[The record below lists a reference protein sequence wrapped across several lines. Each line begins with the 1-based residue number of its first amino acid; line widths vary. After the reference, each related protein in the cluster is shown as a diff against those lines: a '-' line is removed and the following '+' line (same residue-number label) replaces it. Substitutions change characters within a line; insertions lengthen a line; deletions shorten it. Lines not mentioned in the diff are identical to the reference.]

1 MVLLG
6 LCCLVGV
13 SAQEA
18 KSIRLRNGIIT
29 TPEPS
34 RVAKAAVLNPNEP
47 GTSGLFLLQFTNHLR
62 PEWRDELARQ
72 GVELLHFVPDDAFVV
87 HLEGAKLSSVRAL
100 GYVRWSG
107 PLDPQMKLHPRL
119 IAALATNL
127 TTNLPVKLLL
137 RPNATPAE
145 LVSVL
150 RTLRGPVSQHT
161 LSSGIFVT
169 GRADARR
176 LSALAKS
183 EAVIWIE
190 RTARMK
196 LVDEVAAKIVGGD
209 DGQVGTFNEVQQLG
223 FDGRG
228 VVVAVADSG
237 LDSGDIN
244 NLHPDIA
251 GRVDAMTAYGG
262 LADARDEHSHGT
274 HVAGIVAGN
283 AASGEVDDNGQFW
296 GLGVAP
302 KAHLVIER
310 IFDGAGDYYAP
321 PSYAALTQYAV
332 RNGAYIGS
340 NSWGDDVAGEYNL
353 DAAEFDALVR
363 DADPDVPGEQ
373 PYVLEFSAGNA
384 GPGPQ
389 TMDSP
394 AVAKNVISTGATD
407 NNRFGFG
414 IYDEGQEVMA
424 DFSSR
429 GPAEDGRI
437 KPDITAP
444 GTWISSLRSVYAN
457 DDNAWSPIDDLYM
470 YQGGTSQAGPHAS
483 GACAVVVQWYR
494 AMHAGATP
502 SPALVKAMLI
512 NSADDMGTALIPDPT
527 DDGSGDPGSGT
538 VVGDTGPVPN
548 TDEGWG
554 RIDLE
559 NLIAGTRRYQFVEQ
573 GTGLSTDQTYE
584 QHVVVGP
591 DAQLK
596 VTLVYTDVPGL
607 PAAIPALVNDL
618 DLEVVAPDG
627 RVFLGNAFADG
638 ESTAGTPEGDRINN
652 VEAVHLGV
660 PAAGDYVV
668 RVRAKNVVQDVHHQT
683 QGAPQQDF
691 VLVISGELPLPGEGV
706 VSWDRGAF
714 QSPATAVIRLVD
726 AQLAAQPTATVTVSS
741 TAEPAGFD
749 VALDRV
755 GANGSFTGSVP
766 LITGTAVAGDGQLSA
781 NDGDTITVVYHD
793 AAPAGDRVATAG
805 VDNLPPVISD
815 VATDTGFGHGTVNWV
830 TSEPATSLVVYGT
843 TNAVTNVVS
852 AAGLVTDHSL
862 GLGSLTPD
870 ETYFYYVVGADAA
883 GNTTTNNNGG
893 FYFRFVAPQP
903 AAALLV
909 YSEESFLSDSYPG
922 IDTWTGTL
930 DALSLNYEVW
940 NVSEMGTVPSV
951 DDLKR
956 YRLVLWRPEELGP
969 PPAGLTDALGTYVQ
983 SGGSLFV
990 SSFDLL
996 SRLTEGGTTNFISDV
1011 LHVASFQADTGANSL
1026 TAVPGEPVGGG
1037 IALDLDYSN
1046 FPDLLGV
1053 INWPDGPDSLVA
1065 DANAA
1070 PTFLQESGLVVGV
1083 RYPKTGQ
1090 DAVGRVVFN
1099 SYAFEAVPDAG
1110 DAPNNRAT
1118 LLADAIRFLAPELVD
1133 GSSLAFDR
1141 SAYTVP
1147 ASVIVEVTD
1156 AKRAGLGQVT
1166 VNLGSTA
1173 TAATQPL
1180 SLFETTQKG
1189 LFRGQFIVVTNAP
1202 ATPGAP
1208 PPPGAPG
1215 LPGPPRL
1222 PASNGD
1228 TLSATYTDSGG
1239 TETTTQASVDTVAAT
1254 IADVAAEPSYN
1265 EAVITWSTDKSTDA
1279 LVRYGE
1285 SPGDDSFLT
1294 RSAYVAELATDHSVQ
1309 LDGLLPDKQYY
1320 FQVVSRD
1327 AAGNVTTDNNQGHL
1341 YTFRTLK
1348 PLSPPWTDQLEGGV
1362 AGWVVYDNS
1371 STDGFSNV
1379 GDGGDSGGDV
1389 SGSVWQFGV
1398 PAAALG
1404 IDAHSPTN
1412 CWATNLNGDSVDFSD
1427 TDLISPAITLIGG
1440 NQATLR
1446 FWQNYDF
1453 SGNTTGGTDDG
1464 FGDILTEAGQVA
1476 ITTDNGGTWNDLY
1489 TVPAD
1494 ASDGWEEVEV
1504 DLSHYVGHVVRLR
1517 FNYQLFSF
1525 DAVTR
1530 QGWLL
1535 DDFSVTLHTVAST
1548 VLVVSNNLAEAS
1560 FTLAGPTNSVIAGGG
1575 LVFRTNAPAG
1585 PYVITW
1591 QPVPYY
1597 VTPPAQTNT
1606 LGDSTNDL
1614 VFTGVYTFPDA
1625 NHNGIS
1631 DLWEQQFFGGVN
1643 AGYTGLG
1650 DTDGDGASDFAE
1662 WLAGT
1667 DPGSAASVLKLS
1679 LPEVLPNG
1687 TVHFTWPTVAGRSYR
1702 LEVSTNLT
1710 SWQPVTDPTQSDGT
1724 PLEATLPAL
1733 DPLLPYF
1740 FRVTVSP

>member
-1 MVLLG
+1 M
-6 LCCLVGV
+6 
-13 SAQEA
+13 
-18 KSIRLRNGIIT
+18 IT

-34 RVAKAAVLNPNEP
+34 RVAKAAVANPNEP
-47 GTSGLFLLQFTNHLR
+47 GTSGLFLLQFTNHIQ
-62 PEWRDELARQ
+62 PEWRAELALR

-87 HLEGAKLSSVRAL
+87 HLDATKLSSIHAL

-107 PLDPQMKLHPRL
+107 PLEPGMKLHPRL
-119 IAALATNL
+119 TAALATNL
-127 TTNLPVKLLL
+127 STNLPVKLLL

-145 LVSVL
+145 LASVL
-150 RTLRGPVSQHT
+150 RTLRGPVTHHT
-161 LSSGIFVT
+161 LSSGTFVT
-169 GRADARR
+169 GIADARR

-190 RTARMK
+190 RAARMK

-209 DGQVGTFNEVQQLG
+209 DGAVGTFDVVQKLG

-237 LDSGDIN
+237 LDSGDIT

-302 KAHLVIER
+302 GAHLVIER
-310 IFDGAGDYYAP
+310 IFDGAGDYFAP

-444 GTWISSLRSVYAN
+444 GTWISSLRSVFAN
-457 DDNAWSPIDDLYM
+457 DNNAWSPIDDLYL

-483 GACAVVVQWYR
+483 GACAVIVQWYR
-494 AMHAGATP
+494 STHGGATP

-512 NSADDMGTALIPDPT
+512 NSADDMGTAFLPDPT
-527 DDGSGDPGSGT
+527 DDNPDSGT

-548 TDEGWG
+548 NDEGWG

-559 NLIAGTRRYQFVEQ
+559 NLITGPRRYQFVEQ
-573 GTGLSTDQTYE
+573 GAGLATDQTYE
-584 QHVVVGP
+584 QRIVVGP
-591 DAQLK
+591 DDQLK

-627 RVFLGNAFADG
+627 RIFRGNAFANG

-652 VEAVHLGV
+652 VEAVHIAV
-660 PAAGDYVV
+660 PAAGEYVV
-668 RVRAKNVVQDVHHQT
+668 RVRANNVVQDVHHRT
-683 QGAPQQDF
+683 DGAPQQDF
-691 VLVISGELPLPGEGV
+691 SLVISGQLPLPGEGV

-714 QSPATAVIRLVD
+714 RSPATALVRLVD
-726 AQLAAQPTATVTVSS
+726 AQLAGQPTAVVSVSS
-741 TAEPAGFD
+741 TGEPAGFE
-749 VALDRV
+749 VTLNRV
-755 GANGSFTGSVP
+755 GTSGTFTGSVALVTNTP
-766 LITGTAVAGDGQLSA
+766 MAGDGQLTA
-781 NDGDTITVVYHD
+781 NDGDTLTVVYHD
-793 AAPAGDRVATAG
+793 AAPAGNRVATAL
-805 VDNLPPVISD
+805 VDNLPPAISS
-815 VATDTGFGHGTVNWV
+815 VATDSGFGRATVSWL
-830 TSEPATSLVVYGT
+830 TGEPATSLVVYGT

-852 AAGLVTDHSL
+852 AAGLLAEHSL
-862 GLGSLTPD
+862 GLGTLTPN
-870 ETYFYYVVGADAA
+870 ETYFYFVVSTDAA
-883 GNTTTNNNGG
+883 GNSATNNNGG
-893 FYFRFVAPQP
+893 FYFRFVAPRP

-909 YSEESFLSDSYPG
+909 YSEESNLSDSYPG
-922 IDTWTGTL
+922 IETWTGTL
-930 DALSLNYEVW
+930 DALALNYEVW
-940 NVSEMGTVPSV
+940 NVSEQGAVPKAE
-951 DDLKR
+951 DLKN

-969 PPAGLTDALGTYVQ
+969 PPAGLTTALTTYVQ
-983 SGGSLFV
+983 AGGSLFV

-996 SRLTEGGTTNFISDV
+996 SRLTEGSATNFISDV
-1011 LHVASFQADTGANSL
+1011 LHVDSFQADTGASSL
-1026 TAVPGEPVGGG
+1026 VAVPGEPVGGG

-1053 INWPDGPDSLVA
+1053 INWPDVPDSLTA
-1065 DANAA
+1065 GTNAA
-1070 PTFLQESGLVVGV
+1070 PTFLQEAGLVVGV

-1090 DAVGRVVFN
+1090 DGIGRVVFN
-1099 SYAFEAVPDAG
+1099 AFAFEALPDSGA
-1110 DAPNNRAT
+1110 APNNRAT
-1118 LLADAIRFLAPELVD
+1118 LLSDALRFLAPELVG

-1141 SAYTVP
+1141 SAYTLP
-1147 ASVIVEVTD
+1147 SSAIVEATD
-1156 AKRAGLGQVT
+1156 SKRAGAGQVT
-1166 VNLGSTA
+1166 VTLSSSSA
-1173 TAATQPL
+1173 PAAQMLT
-1180 SLFETTQKG
+1180 LFETALKG
-1189 LFRGQFIVVTNAP
+1189 QFRGQFIVVTNS
-1202 ATPGAP
+1202 PGALP
-1208 PPPGAPG
+1208 RS
-1215 LPGPPRL
+1215 PGPPRL
-1222 PASNGD
+1222 PAGNGD
-1228 TLSATYTDSGG
+1228 LLQATYLDSAG
-1239 TETTTQASVDTVAAT
+1239 TETSTRASVDTVAAVIT
-1254 IADVAAEPSYN
+1254 DVAVEPAYN
-1265 EAVITWSTDKSTDA
+1265 EAIVTWTTSKPADT

-1285 SPGDDSFLT
+1285 SGGDDSFLT
-1294 RSAYVAELATDHSVQ
+1294 RSAYVAGQSADHAVQ
-1309 LDGLLPDKQYY
+1309 LAGLLPDKQYY

-1327 AAGNVTTDNNQGHL
+1327 RAGNLTTDNNQGRL

-1348 PLSPPWTDQLEGGV
+1348 PLSPPWNDQLENGIN
-1362 AGWVVYDNS
+1362 GWAVFDNS
-1371 STDGFSNV
+1371 STDGFPNV
-1379 GDGGDSGGDV
+1379 GDDSGGDV
-1389 SGSVWQFGV
+1389 SGSLWQFGV
-1398 PAAALG
+1398 PAEALG
-1404 IDAHSPTN
+1404 VTAHSPTN

-1446 FWQNYDF
+1446 FWQKYDF
-1453 SGNTTGGTDDG
+1453 SGNSAGAVDDG
-1464 FGDILTEAGQVA
+1464 FGDLLIEAGQVA
-1476 ITTDNGGTWNDLY
+1476 LTTDNGGTWNDIY
-1489 TVPAD
+1489 TVASD

-1525 DAVTR
+1525 NAVTR
-1530 QGWLL
+1530 PGWML
-1535 DDFSVTLHTVAST
+1535 DDFTVTLHTVAST
-1548 VLVVSNNLAEAS
+1548 VLVVSNNLAQAT
-1560 FTLAGPTNSVIAGGG
+1560 FTLAGPTNSVINGAGP
-1575 LVFRTNAPAG
+1575 VFRTNAPSG
-1585 PYVITW
+1585 QYVATW

-1597 VTPPAQTNT
+1597 VTPLAQTNT

-1614 VFTGVYTFPDA
+1614 VFTGIYTFPDA

-1631 DLWEQQFFGGVN
+1631 DLWEQQFLGAVTP
-1643 AGYTGLG
+1643 GYTGQS
-1650 DTDGDGASDFAE
+1650 DRDGDGASDFSE

-1667 DPGSAASVLKLS
+1667 DPGSAASVLRLS
-1679 LPEVLPNG
+1679 PPAVQPNG
-1687 TVHFTWPTVAGRSYR
+1687 TVLFVWPTVVGHSYR
-1702 LEVSTNLT
+1702 LEVSTDLD
-1710 SWQPVTDPTQSDGT
+1710 SWVGVTTATRAEGGPMT
-1724 PLEATLPAL
+1724 ATLPAL

-1740 FRVTVSP
+1740 FRVIVAP

>member
-1 MVLLG
+1 VFRFFRLALLG
-6 LCCLVGV
+6 LCCLVVV
-13 SAQEA
+13 SGQEA
-18 KSIRLRNGIIT
+18 KSIRLRNGTIT

-47 GTSGLFLLQFTNHLR
+47 GISGLFLLQFTNHVR
-62 PEWRDELARQ
+62 PEWRDELSRQ

-87 HLEGAKLSSVRAL
+87 HLEGAKLAAVRAL

-107 PLDPQMKLHPRL
+107 PLDPSLKLHPRL
-119 IAALATNL
+119 TAALATNL
-127 TTNLPVKLLL
+127 ATNLPVKLLL
-137 RPNATPAE
+137 RPHATPAE
-145 LVSVL
+145 LVAVL
-150 RTLRGPVSQHT
+150 RTLRGPVNRHT
-161 LSSGIFVT
+161 LSSGTFVT
-169 GRADARR
+169 GLADARR

-190 RTARMK
+190 RAPRMK

-209 DGQVGTFNEVQQLG
+209 DGAAGTFSEVQKLG

-237 LDSGDIN
+237 LDSGDITD
-244 NLHPDIA
+244 LHPDIA

-283 AASGEVDDNGQFW
+283 AASGEKDDNGQFW

-302 KAHLVIER
+302 GAHLVIQR
-310 IFDGAGDYYAP
+310 IFDGAGEYFAP

-384 GPGPQ
+384 GPGAQ

-394 AVAKNVISTGATD
+394 AVAKNVIATGATD

-457 DDNAWSPIDDLYM
+457 DNNAWSPIDDLYL

-494 AMHAGATP
+494 ATHGGATP

-512 NSADDMGTALIPDPT
+512 NSADDMGTALIPDPA
-527 DDGSGDPGSGT
+527 DDTPGSGT
-538 VVGDTGPVPN
+538 VVGDTAPVPN
-548 TDEGWG
+548 NDEGWG

-559 NLIAGTRRYQFVEQ
+559 NLITGPRRYQFVEQ
-573 GTGLSTDQTYE
+573 GTGLSTDQIYE

-591 DAQLK
+591 DDQLK

-627 RVFLGNAFADG
+627 RVFRGNAFAAG

-652 VEAVHLGV
+652 VEAVHLSA

-668 RVRAKNVVQDVHHQT
+668 RVRAKNVVQDVHHQA

-691 VLVISGELPLPGEGV
+691 VLVISGQLPLPGEGV

-714 QSPATAVIRLVD
+714 RSPSTAVVRLVD

-741 TAEPAGFD
+741 TSEAAGFE
-749 VALDRV
+749 VALNRV

-766 LITGTAVAGDGQLSA
+766 LITGAAVAGDGKLSA
-781 NDGDTITVVYHD
+781 NNGDTLTVIYHD

-805 VDNLPPVISD
+805 VDNLPPVISTVTTD
-815 VATDTGFGHGTVNWV
+815 SHFGRATVQWV

-852 AAGLVTDHSL
+852 AAGLLTDHSL
-862 GLGSLTPD
+862 GLASLTPD

-883 GNTTTNNNGG
+883 GNTATNSNGG
-893 FYFRFVAPQP
+893 FYFRFVAPRP

-909 YSEESFLSDSYPG
+909 YSQESNLDGYPG
-922 IDTWTGTL
+922 IDTWTGTM

-940 NVSEMGTVPSV
+940 NISELGAVPKTE
-951 DDLKR
+951 DLKR
-956 YRLVLWRPEELGP
+956 YRLVFWRPEELGP
-969 PPAGLTDALGTYVQ
+969 PPAGLTTALGAYVQ
-983 SGGSLFV
+983 AGGSLFV

-996 SRLTEGGTTNFISDV
+996 SRLTEGGTTNFIGDV
-1011 LHVASFQADTGANSL
+1011 LHVASFQEDTGASSL
-1026 TAVPGEPVGGG
+1026 AAVPGEPVGGG
-1037 IALDLDYSN
+1037 IALDLNYDS
-1046 FPDLLGV
+1046 FPDLLGL

-1065 DANAA
+1065 GTNAA
-1070 PTFLQESGLVVGV
+1070 PTFLQEGGLVVGV

-1099 SYAFEAVPDAG
+1099 AFAFEAVPDAG

-1118 LLADAIRFLAPELVD
+1118 LLADAIRFLAPDLVG

-1156 AKRAGLGQVT
+1156 AKRAGLGQVS
-1166 VNLGSTA
+1166 VSLGSTA
-1173 TAATQPL
+1173 TNAVLPL
-1180 SLFETTQKG
+1180 TLFETTQKG
-1189 LFRGQFIVVTNAP
+1189 RFRGQFIVATNSP
-1202 ATPGAP
+1202 ATPS
-1208 PPPGAPG
+1208 
-1215 LPGPPRL
+1215 GPPRL
-1222 PASNGD
+1222 TARHGD
-1228 TLSATYTDSGG
+1228 TLSATYVDSGG
-1239 TETTTQASVDTVAAT
+1239 TETTTRASVDTMAAT
-1254 IADVAAEPSYN
+1254 IAEVATEPSYN
-1265 EAVITWSTDKSTDA
+1265 EAVVTWSTDKATDA

-1285 SPGDDSFLT
+1285 SGGDDSFLT
-1294 RSAYVAELATDHSVQ
+1294 RSAYVAGLATDHAVQ

-1327 AAGNVTTDNNQGHL
+1327 PAGNVTTDNNHGRL

-1348 PLSPPWTDQLEGGV
+1348 PLSPPWTDQLEGGIT
-1362 AGWVVYDNS
+1362 GWVVRDNS
-1371 STDGFSNV
+1371 SADGFPNV
-1379 GDGGDSGGDV
+1379 GDSGDSGGDV

-1398 PAAALG
+1398 PAASLG
-1404 IDAHSPTN
+1404 IAAHSPTN
-1412 CWATNLNGDSVDFSD
+1412 CWATNLGGEALDFSD

-1446 FWQNYDF
+1446 FWQSYDF
-1453 SGNTTGGTDDG
+1453 SGNTPGGEDDG
-1464 FGDILTEAGQVA
+1464 FGDMLIEAGQVA
-1476 ITTDNGGTWNDLY
+1476 ITTDNGGTWSDIY
-1489 TVPAD
+1489 TVQSD

-1504 DLSHYVGHVVRLR
+1504 DLSRYVGHVVRVR

-1525 DAVTR
+1525 NAVTR
-1530 QGWLL
+1530 PGWML

-1548 VLVVSNNLAEAS
+1548 VLVVSNNLAEAA
-1560 FTLAGPTNSVIAGGG
+1560 FTLTGPTNSVITGGG
-1575 LVFRTNAPAG
+1575 LIFRTNAPAG
-1585 PYVITW
+1585 EYVITW

-1606 LGDSTNDL
+1606 LGSSTNDL
-1614 VFTGVYTFPDA
+1614 VFTGLYTFPDA

-1631 DLWEQQFFGGVN
+1631 DLWEQQFLGAAN
-1643 AGYTGLG
+1643 PGYTGLG
-1650 DTDGDGASDFAE
+1650 DSDGDGASDLAE

-1667 DPGSAASVLKLS
+1667 DPGNAASVLKLS

-1710 SWQPVTDPTQSDGT
+1710 AWQPVTAPARSDGT
-1724 PLEATLPAL
+1724 PMEATLPAL

-1740 FRVTVSP
+1740 FRVTVTP